1 MNAMEYKDASTLLA
15 ALRRIEGQARGVQR
29 MIEEGRPCDDVV
41 RQVSA
46 MRAAVDRFN
55 HRLVASNL
63 TACFEDAPL
72 APRLRHRLERGLRA
86 LSEIRS

>member
-1 MNAMEYKDASTLLA
+1 MEYRNAPELMA
-15 ALRRIEGQARGVQR
+15 ALRRIEGQARGIQQ
-29 MIEEGRPCDDVV
+29 MLEDGRPCNEVV

-46 MRAAVDRFN
+46 LRNAVDRFN

-63 TACFEDAPL
+63 QACLEGVELGPEMIQ
-72 APRLRHRLERGLRA
+72 RLERGLQA